1 MSHSKRARAWRM
13 VFSAAFVTWTLPAYL
28 LHGQE
33 DPPQPTRRGSV
44 AIEMPGQGAPPAG
57 SAQEDTPRATH
68 GGSPAIDSTRAA
80 AQAGRQMREGT
91 SIKNIAGT
99 FRVTGDRIAFCPEDG
114 TDALPVVENLA
125 LERVWRMLEEMG
137 NRPWS
142 VSGTLTEYRGG
153 NYLLIERAV
162 VRGGNAEA
170 AARRLAKPNPLPP
183 RS

>member
-33 DPPQPTRRGSV
+33 DPPQPTRRGECGHRD
-44 AIEMPGQGAPPAG
+44 ARPGGTTSRVGSGRHAP
-57 SAQEDTPRATH
+57 RTH

-137 NRPWS
+137 NRPW
-142 VSGTLTEYRGG
+142 
-153 NYLLIERAV
+153 RAS
-162 VRGGNAEA
+162 A
-170 AARRLAKPNPLPP
+170 AL
-183 RS
+183 